1 MTRHPSPSALAAL
14 SGSGAARR
22 RADAEE
28 HGRRG
33 DLWRPPGGG
42 LGWGRGGG
50 GTGGARV
57 SESVLITWGCDEIHP
72 IGDRRSVI
80 VGLLGLKWA

>member
-1 MTRHPSPSALAAL
+1 MTRHPSPRALAAL
-14 SGSGAARR
+14 SGSGASRR
-22 RADAEE
+22 RADADE
-28 HGRRG
+28 HGRKG

-42 LGWGRGGG
+42 QGRGGG

>member
-14 SGSGAARR
+14 SGSGAARH

-42 LGWGRGGG
+42 GGG
-50 GTGGARV
+50 GGAR
-57 SESVLITWGCDEIHP
+57 EEPEVLEFL
-72 IGDRRSVI
+72 R
-80 VGLLGLKWA
+80 AF

>member
-1 MTRHPSPSALAAL
+1 VEAA
-14 SGSGAARR
+14 
-22 RADAEE
+22 
-28 HGRRG
+28 GR
-33 DLWRPPGGG
+33 
-42 LGWGRGGG
+42 GRGGG

-72 IGDRRSVI
+72 IGARRSVI